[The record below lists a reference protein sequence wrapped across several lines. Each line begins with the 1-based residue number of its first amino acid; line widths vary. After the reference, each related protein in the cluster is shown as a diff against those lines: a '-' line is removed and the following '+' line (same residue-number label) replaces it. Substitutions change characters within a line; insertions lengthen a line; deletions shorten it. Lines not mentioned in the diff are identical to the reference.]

1 MDIEEIFQSFKNKKI
16 LVVGDVMLDRYMIG
30 TVSRISPE
38 APVPIVELS
47 NEEDRLGGAANVALN
62 IVALG
67 AQVLLGSVIGNDSNG
82 DSAAMYT
89 SSKRKTTIK
98 TRIIGN
104 KQQLL
109 RIDSEIK
116 EYLTEEDE
124 NAFLAQIYTL
134 FTSGIDAVIFED

>member
-67 AQVLLGSVIGNDSNG
+67 AQVLLGSVIPHRNV
-82 DSAAMYT
+82 
-89 SSKRKTTIK
+89 K
-98 TRIIGN
+98 
-104 KQQLL
+104 QLL
-109 RIDSEIK
+109 KRE
-116 EYLTEEDE
+116 
-124 NAFLAQIYTL
+124 
-134 FTSGIDAVIFED
+134 